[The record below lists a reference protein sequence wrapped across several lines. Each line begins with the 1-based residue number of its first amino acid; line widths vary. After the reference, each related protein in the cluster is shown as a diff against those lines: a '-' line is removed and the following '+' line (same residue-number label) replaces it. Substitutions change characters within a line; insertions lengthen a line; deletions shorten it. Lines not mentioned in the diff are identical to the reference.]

1 MHEGG
6 HSSTHTH
13 MRFRGNTSTR
23 KTLNIIKC
31 FKQYILELNI
41 SGTTWEKEEAGNGRA
56 NTANGSGA
64 CWILAGG
71 TTVPAEQSVVSQR
84 FRLRPRKGAAARPH
98 STGRCLRERQNWTL
112 YL

>member
-6 HSSTHTH
+6 RSSTHTH

-56 NTANGSGA
+56 NKATGSGA
-64 CWILAGG
+64 CWVLAGG
-71 TTVPAEQSVVSQR
+71 TTSQWC
-84 FRLRPRKGAAARPH
+84 H
-98 STGRCLRERQNWTL
+98 SASDCGQGRSSSQA
-112 YL
+112 

>member
-6 HSSTHTH
+6 RSSTHTH

-64 CWILAGG
+64 CWVLAGG
-71 TTVPAEQSVVSQR
+71 TTVPAEQSGVSQH
-84 FRLRPRKGAAARPH
+84 F
-98 STGRCLRERQNWTL
+98 
-112 YL
+112 